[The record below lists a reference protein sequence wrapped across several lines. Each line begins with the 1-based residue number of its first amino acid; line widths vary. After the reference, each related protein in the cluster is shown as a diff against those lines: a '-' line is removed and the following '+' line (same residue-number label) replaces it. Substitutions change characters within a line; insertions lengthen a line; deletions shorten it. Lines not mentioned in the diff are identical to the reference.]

1 MIHTP
6 LSIWCG
12 VLTILLV
19 GVAVITDL
27 LWRRIPNFLTFS
39 AFGVA
44 IAVRVLFQG
53 WLGLGLA
60 LSGAV
65 LAPVLLLSM
74 HAGRGIGMGDLK
86 LAAAVGAFVGPILAV
101 VTMLV
106 SAVAGGLLAIVIML
120 RPGGMLAPLF
130 NMLSIGVPFRS
141 KQTGEKSTDAAAPKA
156 AATMPYG
163 VAIGI
168 GSLTTLAVCWLTG
181 NEKWFL
187 SFGEIAANL

>member
-12 VLTILLV
+12 VLTVILV

-39 AFGVA
+39 AFAVA
-44 IAVRVLFQG
+44 IAVRISFQG

-60 LSGAV
+60 LSGAL
-65 LAPVLLLSM
+65 LAPILLVLM
-74 HAGRGIGMGDLK
+74 HAGKGIGMGDLK
-86 LAAAVGAFVGPILAV
+86 LAAAVGAFLGPVLAV
-101 VTMLV
+101 ITMLV
-106 SAVAGGLLAIVIML
+106 SAVAGGVLAIVWML
-120 RPGGMLAPLF
+120 KPGGLLAPLF
-130 NMLSIGVPFRS
+130 STFLIGLPFRGKRS
-141 KQTGEKSTDAAAPKA
+141 GKSSPVAATRSA

-168 GSLTTLAVCWLTG
+168 GSFTTLAVCWWTG
-181 NEKWFL
+181 NEQWFL
-187 SFGEIAANL
+187 SFVGITANL